1 METKVIEHSKKDN
14 VHIVSHYKPGKP
26 CSPATLI
33 AQGLGSTIES
43 ARDTARH
50 GVKILTGF
58 FPNN

>member
-1 METKVIEHSKKDN
+1 MKTKVIEHSKGN
-14 VHIVSHYKPGKP
+14 VHKVSHYQPNKP
-26 CSPATLI
+26 CSPETLI
-33 AQGLGSTIES
+33 AQGLGHTIES